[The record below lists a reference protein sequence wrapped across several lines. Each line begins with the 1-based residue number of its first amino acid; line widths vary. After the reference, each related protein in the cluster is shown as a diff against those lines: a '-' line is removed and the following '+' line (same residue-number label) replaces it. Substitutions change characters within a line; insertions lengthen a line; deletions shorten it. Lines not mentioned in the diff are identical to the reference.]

1 MKNKIKKIMV
11 IIMCV
16 LLHSD
21 SNKESSHEVFVYIY
35 EYNCTQSSN

>member
-21 SNKESSHEVFVYIY
+21 SNKESSYEVFVYIH